1 VTIIRPYRP
10 ADRAALYEICILT
23 AHNGG
28 DARPHYRDAG
38 ILPEIFAGPYAY
50 LEPQFAF
57 VLADERDERDEPV
70 GYVLGTA
77 DTAAFVERFREEW
90 LPLVSDRYPPPAGE
104 PADADEVMRRL
115 LHWPERMIV
124 PELAE
129 YPAHL
134 HIDLL
139 PAYQRRGHGRRLI
152 DRLVEALCAAGVPAV
167 HLGMVTENTA
177 ARAFYDRIGM
187 HVINVPESGPLTY
200 LGLKL

>member
-1 VTIIRPYRP
+1 MSIIRPYRP

-28 DARPHYRDAG
+28 DARPHYRDPG
-38 ILPEIFAGPYAY
+38 ILPEIFAGPYAH
-50 LEPQFAF
+50 LEPRFAF
-57 VLADERDERDEPV
+57 VLTDDRDRPV

-77 DTAAFVERFREEW
+77 DTATFVKRFRAEW
-90 LPLVSDRYPPPAGE
+90 LPLVTDRYPPLVGE
-104 PADADEVMRRL
+104 PADADEVMRHL

-129 YPAHL
+129 HPAHL

-139 PAYQRRGHGRRLI
+139 PAYQRRGHGRRLV
-152 DRLVEALCAAGVPAV
+152 DRLAQALRAADAPAV

-187 HVINVPESGPLTY
+187 HVIDVPEPGPLTY